1 MTTKKRLEQD
11 SLNPRTYWGEGGGVG
26 RRSKNVPADLECFF
40 FFFTKYDGSEIFKKG
55 FRLSNPK
62 VVKKLALLKKSP
74 ARKKIYI
81 HRLLDGFVNNI
92 ASLYIYIYIYIYL
105 RIAY

>member
-40 FFFTKYDGSEIFKKG
+40 FFTKHDGSEIFKKG
-55 FRLSNPK
+55 VRLSNPK
-62 VVKKLALLKKSP
+62 
-74 ARKKIYI
+74 
-81 HRLLDGFVNNI
+81 G
-92 ASLYIYIYIYIYL
+92 L
-105 RIAY
+105 RNWLS